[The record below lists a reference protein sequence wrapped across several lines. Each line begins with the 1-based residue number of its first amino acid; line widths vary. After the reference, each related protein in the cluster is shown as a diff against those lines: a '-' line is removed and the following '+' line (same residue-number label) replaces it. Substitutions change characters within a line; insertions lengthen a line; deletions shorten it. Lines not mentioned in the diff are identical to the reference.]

1 MAVFDATALIHLFEP
16 NAPAII
22 DPKTQEPVADAQ
34 ARIDNLVHTL
44 EQKA

>member
-16 NAPAII
+16 DAPAIV

-34 ARIDNLVHTL
+34 ARIDYLIQTFGG
-44 EQKA
+44 KA